1 MKMVLYATN
10 ISKLTMSEYCE
21 SLDNIISARIKE
33 KIGSF
38 KFISD
43 RKRTLCG
50 ELLVRYMIANKK
62 QVANKEII
70 LERDD
75 NGKPYCK
82 SFPGIHFN
90 ISHSDDWVIGAVCDS
105 PIGVDI
111 ERVGCADLQIAR
123 RFFTE
128 YEYQKLL
135 NQETNRNEL
144 FYKLWTLKES
154 YMKYTGKGLRLPLNS
169 FEFDF
174 TDCNIRLQIPERNM
188 LHFKSVKVF
197 KDYYLAVCS
206 EEKPKVVEIKQ
217 VTFAEIRKVLLEN
230 KYKVRLGY

>member
-1 MKMVLYATN
+1 MVLCATN
-10 ISKLTMSEYCE
+10 ISKLTMSEYCG
-21 SLDNIISARIKE
+21 SLDNIISTRAKE

-62 QVANKEII
+62 QVANKDIV
-70 LERDD
+70 LDVAS

-82 SFPGIHFN
+82 SFPEIHFN
-90 ISHSDDWVIGAVCDS
+90 ISHSGDWVICAICDS

-111 ERVGCADLQIAR
+111 EKIGRADLQIAR
-123 RFFTE
+123 RFFAE
-128 YEYQKLL
+128 YEYQQLL

-154 YMKYTGKGLRLPLNS
+154 YMKYTGKGLMIPLNS

-174 TDCNIRLQIPERNM
+174 TDCNIRLRIPEKNM

-206 EEKPKVVEIKQ
+206 EEKLKTVETKQ
-217 VTFAEIRKVLLEN
+217 VAFAEIRKVLLEN
-230 KYKVRLGY
+230 KYKV